1 MAFEESQHTARLLN
15 AAQRQKP
22 ARVSAGLCC
31 PLLRKAHFLRW
42 PCNPGTATELVNG
55 EEVSHTCMFSKM
67 CALGIPFSDC
77 NRDPTLR
84 GHWSLAMQP
93 TNSIEDQ
100 ARLTVAPVPWDL
112 SLFQDIALTF

>member
-1 MAFEESQHTARLLN
+1 
-15 AAQRQKP
+15 
-22 ARVSAGLCC
+22 
-31 PLLRKAHFLRW
+31 
-42 PCNPGTATELVNG
+42 
-55 EEVSHTCMFSKM
+55 M